1 VIRFCRNKDDP
12 RLKPQRMY
20 NNNMS
25 GPEKAKKRK
34 WETEAGPRRAKTN
47 GREYNI
53 FQLNLPFS
61 SCFLFLVL

>member
-34 WETEAGPRRAKTN
+34 WETEAGPGVQKLMGEN
-47 GREYNI
+47 LI
-53 FQLNLPFS
+53 FFN
-61 SCFLFLVL
+61 